1 MISIID
7 DDRSIREALRSLIRS
22 LGYEAGAFS
31 SAEEYLRSD
40 HVADSE
46 CIITDLQMPGM
57 TGIDLQHQL
66 IEGGYR
72 KPVILMS
79 ALSAEDAGAHAMEAG
94 SCRFL
99 RKPFS
104 DKRLIECLDRALGI
118 FTKSPPNPPFD
129 VGSARNSSRQSS
141 RPLQGGANTFQ

>member
-7 DDRSIREALRSLIRS
+7 DDRSIREAVRSLIRS
-22 LGYEAGAFS
+22 LGHEAVAFS

-40 HVADSE
+40 RVASSE

-57 TGIDLQHQL
+57 TGIDLHQRL
-66 IEGGYR
+66 IEGGYL
-72 KPVILMS
+72 KPMILMS
-79 ALSAEDAGAHAMEAG
+79 ALSAEDAGAHAMEVA

-104 DKRLIECLDRALGI
+104 DERLIECLDRALGVS
-118 FTKSPPNPPFD
+118 TKSPPIQPI
-129 VGSARNSSRQSS
+129 
-141 RPLQGGANTFQ
+141 L